1 MSLTM
6 ASSSMTAQVATGQWT
21 TATVDNNNPTAAVIH
36 IGNTTVG
43 PPQLLFNTT
52 QLAALITELQAIQVW
67 IASIQSGG
75 NNLP

>member
-21 TATVDNNNPTAAVIH
+21 TATVENNNAATAVIH
-36 IGNTTVG
+36 IGFTTTG
-43 PPQLLFNTT
+43 PPQIIFTAA
-52 QLAALITELQAIQVW
+52 QLAALITELQAIQTW